1 MNLHGVRDGLL
12 HEIMVCYTRYVL
24 CERSGRGLFHSG
36 GVFIGGMGIFL
47 FHDPNITQA
56 YAAVKKVAASWHQRR
71 NPLRS
76 WAVAMPRS
84 SDDTDSSAKPPKV
97 KVTRETL
104 GQMFSLYAY
113 LRPYRGQLSV
123 GLFMLI
129 GSSALG
135 IFFPALAKVLIDSKN
150 STHAFEIACLMAAIL
165 LVQAIMSFFQSLLF
179 NTVGEYG
186 LSDLRKAL
194 FGHLTEMPM
203 TFFSQQQ
210 VGELTSRIFADLTQL
225 QDAFIM
231 AIPQFLRQSI
241 IMLGSIIMMVYI
253 SPRLTGVMLS
263 CFPLTIIGAILIGRL
278 VGKRSRVTQD
288 QLAQTANVV
297 TEAFQGI
304 ANVKAFCNE
313 AFEQKRDTTRIDLFL
328 KTVRQGAKA
337 RAALVAFI
345 IFAIF
350 TAITIVLW
358 YGTTL
363 LLNGT
368 LKAGDLF
375 GFTFYTIFIGGSL
388 GSFADLYSNL
398 QRSIGATQRV
408 RELLNEPAEPLE
420 VSTRVARF
428 RGDVEFDRVA
438 FAYPSR
444 PEQQVLKSLSFSA
457 PAGKV
462 VALVGP
468 SGAGK
473 STVAALLLRFYD
485 PQSGRILF
493 DGHPATGYG
502 LHELRSQMALV
513 PQEVLLFGGSIAENI
528 AYGKPGTSQA
538 EVEAAARRANA
549 HDFITQFPEGYGTLV
564 GERGVKVSGG
574 QRQRI
579 AIARA
584 LLKDPSILILDEATS
599 ALDAESERLV
609 QQALEELMK
618 GRTCFVIAHR
628 LSTIR
633 SADAIVMLRDGGV
646 LESGSHEELML
657 VPEGAYRRMVELQ
670 HGANI
675 LTDEAEVA
683 AAVK

>member
-1 MNLHGVRDGLL
+1 
-12 HEIMVCYTRYVL
+12 
-24 CERSGRGLFHSG
+24 
-36 GVFIGGMGIFL
+36 
-47 FHDPNITQA
+47 
-56 YAAVKKVAASWHQRR
+56 
-71 NPLRS
+71 
-76 WAVAMPRS
+76 MPRNS
-84 SDDTDSSAKPPKV
+84 ESESPTAPPKI

-104 GQMFSLYAY
+104 AQMFSLYAY
-113 LRPYRGQLSV
+113 LRPYRGKLMV
-123 GLFMLI
+123 GLIMLV
-129 GSSALG
+129 GSSVFGL
-135 IFFPALAKVLIDSKN
+135 FFPYLAMHLIN
-150 STHAFEIACLMAAIL
+150 STTHEEAFRLASLMVAIL
-165 LVQAIMSFFQSLLF
+165 LVQAIMSYFQSLLF
-179 NTVGEYG
+179 NTVGEFG

-194 FGHLTEMPM
+194 FNHLTEMPM
-203 TFFSQQQ
+203 TFFGQQQ
-210 VGELTSRIFADLTQL
+210 VGELTSRMFADLTQL

-241 IMLGSIIMMVYI
+241 IMVGSIALMVYI
-253 SPRLTGVMLS
+253 SPHLTGVMLT
-263 CFPLTIIGAILIGRL
+263 CFPPTIIGAILIGRM

-288 QLAQTANVV
+288 ELAQSANVV
-297 TEAFQGI
+297 AEAFQGI

-313 AFEQKRDTTRIDLFL
+313 LFEQKRYETRITRFL
-328 KTVRQGAKA
+328 NSVRHGAKA
-337 RAALVAFI
+337 RAMLVAFI

-363 LLNGT
+363 LLDGK
-368 LKAGDLF
+368 LKAGDLL
-375 GFTFYTIFIGGSL
+375 GFTFYTIFIGGSI

-408 RELLNEPAEPLE
+408 RELLGEPAEPLE
-420 VSTRVARF
+420 VATRVARF
-428 RGDVEFDRVA
+428 RGDVNFDRVT
-438 FAYPSR
+438 FAYPAR
-444 PEQQVLKSLSFSA
+444 PESEVLKHLSFSA
-457 PAGKV
+457 QAGKV

-473 STVAALLLRFYD
+473 STIASLLLRFYD
-485 PQSGRILF
+485 PQQGRILF
-493 DGHPATGYG
+493 DGRAATDYG

-528 AYGKPGTSQA
+528 AYGRPGAAQP
-538 EVEAAARRANA
+538 EIEAAARRANA
-549 HDFITQFPEGYGTLV
+549 HDFIAEFPEGYATLV

-633 SADAIVMLRDGGV
+633 NADAIVMLRDGAV
-646 LESGSHEELML
+646 RETGSHDELMAI
-657 VPEGAYRRMVELQ
+657 PDGAYRRMVELQ
-670 HGANI
+670 HGANV
-675 LTDEAEVA
+675 LTEEAEI

>member
-1 MNLHGVRDGLL
+1 
-12 HEIMVCYTRYVL
+12 
-24 CERSGRGLFHSG
+24 
-36 GVFIGGMGIFL
+36 
-47 FHDPNITQA
+47 
-56 YAAVKKVAASWHQRR
+56 
-71 NPLRS
+71 
-76 WAVAMPRS
+76 MPRKS
-84 SDDTDSSAKPPKV
+84 SDADSPSAPPKV
-97 KVTRETL
+97 KVTRESL
-104 GQMFSLYAY
+104 GQMFSLYQY
-113 LRPYRGQLSV
+113 LRPYRQRLGL
-123 GLFMLI
+123 GLFLLVISTLLGLLFPKLISML
-129 GSSALG
+129 L
-135 IFFPALAKVLIDSKN
+135 DSKT
-150 STHAFEIACLMAAIL
+150 SGQGLRTAELIVGIL
-165 LVQAIMSFFQSLLF
+165 LVQGIMSFFQSFLF
-179 NTVGEYG
+179 NTFGEYG
-186 LSDLRKAL
+186 LSNLRKAL
-194 FGHLTEMPM
+194 FGHLVEMPM
-203 TFFSQQQ
+203 TFFSQRQ
-210 VGELTSRIFADLTQL
+210 VGELASRIFADLTQL

-231 AIPQFLRQSI
+231 AIPQLLRQSI
-241 IMLGSIIMMVYI
+241 IMVGSMCMMAYM
-253 SPRLTGVMLS
+253 SPRLTGVMLA
-263 CFPLTIIGAILIGRL
+263 CFPPTIIGAILIGRL

-288 QLAQTANVV
+288 ELALAANVV

-313 AFEQKRDTTRIDLFL
+313 VFEQKRYENRLTEFL
-328 KTVRQGAKA
+328 KSVRQGAKA

-358 YGTTL
+358 YGTL
-363 LLNGT
+363 LLVEGRMSH
-368 LKAGDLF
+368 GELF
-375 GFTFYTIFIGGSL
+375 GFALYTVFVGGSI

-408 RELLNEPAEPLE
+408 RELLGEPAEPLDT
-420 VSTRVARF
+420 VKRDTRF
-428 RGDVEFDRVA
+428 RGDVIFDRVE

-444 PEQQVLKSLSFSA
+444 PEVEVLKGLSFSVA
-457 PAGKV
+457 AGRV

-473 STVAALLLRFYD
+473 STIASLLLRFYD
-485 PQSGRILF
+485 PQHGRIVF
-493 DGHPATGYG
+493 DGKAATEYG

-528 AYGKPGTSQA
+528 AYGKTGATQA
-538 EVEAAARRANA
+538 EIEAAARRANA

-633 SADAIVMLRDGGV
+633 NADLIVMLRDGAV
-646 LESGSHEELML
+646 RESGSHDELML
-657 VPEGAYRRMVELQ
+657 VPEGGYRRMVELQ
-670 HGANI
+670 QGANL
-675 LTDEAEVA
+675 LTEEAEI
-683 AAVK
+683 AAVE

>member
-1 MNLHGVRDGLL
+1 
-12 HEIMVCYTRYVL
+12 
-24 CERSGRGLFHSG
+24 
-36 GVFIGGMGIFL
+36 
-47 FHDPNITQA
+47 
-56 YAAVKKVAASWHQRR
+56 
-71 NPLRS
+71 
-76 WAVAMPRS
+76 MPRKS
-84 SDDTDSSAKPPKV
+84 SESESPAAPPKV

-113 LRPYRGQLSV
+113 LRPYRGQLYV
-123 GLFMLI
+123 GLFMLV
-129 GSSALG
+129 GSSVLG
-135 IFFPALAKVLIDSKN
+135 LFFPLLARDLIN
-150 STHAFEIACLMAAIL
+150 SASHEQAFRFASLMVAIL
-165 LVQAIMSFFQSLLF
+165 LVQAIMSYFQSLLF

-186 LSDLRKAL
+186 LSNLRRAL

-203 TFFSQQQ
+203 AFFGQQQ
-210 VGELTSRIFADLTQL
+210 VGELTSRMFADLTQL

-241 IMLGSIIMMVYI
+241 ILLGSMGMMVYL
-253 SPRLTGVMLS
+253 SPRLTGVMVT
-263 CFPLTIIGAILIGRL
+263 CFPPTIVGAILIGRM

-288 QLAQTANVV
+288 ELAQSANIVA
-297 TEAFQGI
+297 EAFQGI

-313 AFEQKRDTTRIDLFL
+313 LFEQKRYESRIALFL
-328 KTVRQGAKA
+328 KSVRHGAKA
-337 RAALVAFI
+337 RAMLVAFI

-363 LLNGT
+363 LLDGR
-368 LKAGDLF
+368 LKNGDLL
-375 GFTFYTIFIGGSL
+375 GFTIYTIFIGGSI

-420 VSTRVARF
+420 VVTRVARF
-428 RGDVEFDRVA
+428 RGDVRFDRVT
-438 FAYPSR
+438 FAYPAR
-444 PEQQVLKSLSFSA
+444 PEVQVLKNLSFSA
-457 PAGKV
+457 QAGKV

-473 STVAALLLRFYD
+473 STIAALLLRFYD
-485 PQSGRILF
+485 PQHGFLLF
-493 DGHPATGYG
+493 DGRPATDYG

-528 AYGKPGTSQA
+528 AYGKPGAAQS
-538 EVEAAARRANA
+538 EIEAAARRANA
-549 HDFITQFPEGYGTLV
+549 HDFIAGFPEGYRTLV

-633 SADAIVMLRDGGV
+633 NADTIVMLRDGAV
-646 LESGSHEELML
+646 RETGSHDELMA
-657 VPEGAYRRMVELQ
+657 VPDGAYRRMVELQ
-670 HGANI
+670 HGANV
-675 LTDEAEVA
+675 LTEEAEVA
-683 AAVK
+683 AVK

>member
-1 MNLHGVRDGLL
+1 
-12 HEIMVCYTRYVL
+12 
-24 CERSGRGLFHSG
+24 
-36 GVFIGGMGIFL
+36 
-47 FHDPNITQA
+47 
-56 YAAVKKVAASWHQRR
+56 
-71 NPLRS
+71 
-76 WAVAMPRS
+76 MPRKS
-84 SDDTDSSAKPPKV
+84 SESESPATPPKV

-113 LRPYRGQLSV
+113 LRPYRGKLIV
-123 GLFMLI
+123 GLVMLV
-129 GSSALG
+129 GSSVLG
-135 IFFPALAKVLIDSKN
+135 LFFPLLARDLIN
-150 STHAFEIACLMAAIL
+150 STSHGQAFNFASLMVVIL
-165 LVQAIMSFFQSLLF
+165 LVQAIMSYFQSLLF
-179 NTVGEYG
+179 NTVGEFG
-186 LSDLRKAL
+186 LSNLRRAL

-203 TFFSQQQ
+203 AFFGQQQ
-210 VGELTSRIFADLTQL
+210 VGELTSRMFADLTQL

-241 IMLGSIIMMVYI
+241 ILVGSMVMMVCI
-253 SPRLTGVMLS
+253 SPRLTGVMVM
-263 CFPLTIIGAILIGRL
+263 CFPPTIVGAILIGRM

-288 QLAQTANVV
+288 ELAQSANIVA
-297 TEAFQGI
+297 EAFQGI

-313 AFEQKRDTTRIDLFL
+313 LFEQKRYDARITLFL
-328 KTVRQGAKA
+328 KSVRHGAKA
-337 RAALVAFI
+337 RAMLVAFI

-363 LLNGT
+363 LLDGR
-368 LKAGDLF
+368 LKNGDLL
-375 GFTFYTIFIGGSL
+375 GFTIYTIFIGGSI

-408 RELLNEPAEPLE
+408 RELLNEPSERLE
-420 VSTRVARF
+420 VVTRVARF
-428 RGDVEFDRVA
+428 RGDVRFDRVT
-438 FAYPSR
+438 FAYPAR
-444 PEQQVLKSLSFSA
+444 PEVEVLRHLSFSA
-457 PAGKV
+457 DAGRV

-473 STVAALLLRFYD
+473 STIASLLLRFYD
-485 PQSGRILF
+485 PQQGSLLF
-493 DGHPATGYG
+493 DGRPATDYG

-513 PQEVLLFGGSIAENI
+513 PQEVLLFGGTIAENI
-528 AYGKPGTSQA
+528 AYGKPGASQSEIA
-538 EVEAAARRANA
+538 AAARRANA
-549 HDFITQFPEGYGTLV
+549 HDFIVQFPEDYKTLV

-633 SADAIVMLRDGGV
+633 NADIIVMLRDGAV
-646 LESGSHEELML
+646 RETGSHDELMA
-657 VPEGAYRRMVELQ
+657 VPDGAYRRMVELQ
-670 HGANI
+670 HGANV
-675 LTDEAEVA
+675 LTEEAEA
-683 AAVK
+683 TAMK

>member
-1 MNLHGVRDGLL
+1 
-12 HEIMVCYTRYVL
+12 
-24 CERSGRGLFHSG
+24 
-36 GVFIGGMGIFL
+36 
-47 FHDPNITQA
+47 
-56 YAAVKKVAASWHQRR
+56 
-71 NPLRS
+71 
-76 WAVAMPRS
+76 MPRNS
-84 SDDTDSSAKPPKV
+84 PESESSATPPKV

-113 LRPYRGQLSV
+113 LRPYRGRLGV

-129 GSSALG
+129 GSSILG
-135 IFFPALAKVLIDSKN
+135 LFFPLLAGVLINSK
-150 STHAFEIACLMAAIL
+150 SHEEAFRIACLMAAIL
-165 LVQAIMSFFQSLLF
+165 LVQATMSFFQTLLF
-179 NTVGEYG
+179 NTVGEFG

-203 TFFSQQQ
+203 SFFSQQQ
-210 VGELTSRIFADLTQL
+210 VGELTSRMFADLTQL

-241 IMLGSIIMMVYI
+241 ILLGSMVMMVCI
-253 SPRLTGVMLS
+253 SPRLTGVMVS
-263 CFPLTIIGAILIGRL
+263 CFPPTIIGAILIGRM
-278 VGKRSRVTQD
+278 VGKRSRITQD
-288 QLAQTANVV
+288 ELAQSANIVA
-297 TEAFQGI
+297 EAFQGI

-313 AFEQKRDTTRIDLFL
+313 LFERKRYEARIALFL
-328 KTVRQGAKA
+328 KSVRHGAKA

-363 LLNGT
+363 LLDGSLN
-368 LKAGDLF
+368 AGDLF
-375 GFTFYTIFIGGSL
+375 KVTFYTIFIGGSI

-420 VSTRVARF
+420 VATRVARF
-428 RGDVEFDRVA
+428 RGEVGFDRVT

-444 PEQQVLKSLSFSA
+444 PEIDVLKHLSFSA
-457 PAGKV
+457 PSGKI

-473 STVAALLLRFYD
+473 STLAALLLRFYD
-485 PQSGRILF
+485 PQHGSILF
-493 DGHPATGYG
+493 DGRPATDYG

-513 PQEVLLFGGSIAENI
+513 PQEVLLFGGTIAENI
-528 AYGKPGTSQA
+528 AYGKPGAAPS
-538 EVEAAARRANA
+538 EIEAAARRANA
-549 HDFITQFPEGYGTLV
+549 HDFIAQFPEGYATLV

-633 SADAIVMLRDGGV
+633 NADTIVMLRDGAV
-646 LESGSHEELML
+646 RETGSHDELMT
-657 VPEGAYRRMVELQ
+657 VPDGAYRRMVELQ

-675 LTDEAEVA
+675 LTEEAEVA
-683 AAVK
+683 AVK

>member
-1 MNLHGVRDGLL
+1 
-12 HEIMVCYTRYVL
+12 
-24 CERSGRGLFHSG
+24 
-36 GVFIGGMGIFL
+36 
-47 FHDPNITQA
+47 
-56 YAAVKKVAASWHQRR
+56 
-71 NPLRS
+71 
-76 WAVAMPRS
+76 MPRKDPANPT
-84 SDDTDSSAKPPKV
+84 SDPKV
-97 KVTRETL
+97 KVTRESL
-104 GQMFSLYAY
+104 RQMFSLYAY
-113 LRPYRGQLSV
+113 LRPYSGRLNV

-129 GSSALG
+129 GSSILG
-135 IFFPALAKVLIDSKN
+135 LFFPLLARDLIN
-150 STHAFEIACLMAAIL
+150 STSHGQAFRFAALMVSIL
-165 LVQAIMSFFQSLLF
+165 LVQATMSYFQSLLF

-186 LSDLRKAL
+186 LSNLRRAL
-194 FGHLTEMPM
+194 FAHLVEMPM
-203 TFFSQQQ
+203 SFFSQRQ
-210 VGELTSRIFADLTQL
+210 VGELTSRMFADLTQL

-241 IMLGSIIMMVYI
+241 ILLGSLVMMVYI
-253 SPRLTGVMLS
+253 SPRLTGVMVT
-263 CFPLTIIGAILIGRL
+263 CFPPTIIGAILIGRL

-288 QLAQTANVV
+288 ELAQAANIVS
-297 TEAFQGI
+297 EAFQGI

-313 AFEQKRDTTRIDLFL
+313 LFEQKRYEARLEFFL
-328 KTVRQGAKA
+328 KSVRQGARA

-363 LLNGT
+363 LLDGA
-368 LKAGDLF
+368 LQHGDLL
-375 GFTFYTIFIGGSL
+375 GFTIYTIFIGGSI

-398 QRSIGATQRV
+398 QRSVGSTQRV
-408 RELLNEPAEPLE
+408 RELLAEPAEALGLTP
-420 VSTRVARF
+420 RVTRF
-428 RGDVEFDRVA
+428 RGDVAFDRVN
-438 FAYPSR
+438 FFYPSR
-444 PEQQVLKSLSFSA
+444 PEVQVLKGLSFSVE
-457 PAGKV
+457 AGKV

-468 SGAGK
+468 SGSGK
-473 STVAALLLRFYD
+473 TTIASLLLRFYD
-485 PQSGRILF
+485 PQQGRILF
-493 DGHPATGYG
+493 DGRPAVDYG

-528 AYGKPGTSQA
+528 AYGRPAASRA
-538 EVEAAARRANA
+538 EIEAAAKRANA
-549 HDFITQFPEGYGTLV
+549 HEFIAGFPEGYETLV
-564 GERGVKVSGG
+564 GERGIKVSGG

-633 SADAIVMLRDGGV
+633 NADTIVVLRDGMA
-646 LESGSHEELML
+646 LETGSHDELMTL
-657 VPEGAYRRMVELQ
+657 TGGAYRRMVDLQ
-670 HGANI
+670 QGGNF
-675 LTDEAEVA
+675 LSEEAEM

>member
-1 MNLHGVRDGLL
+1 
-12 HEIMVCYTRYVL
+12 
-24 CERSGRGLFHSG
+24 
-36 GVFIGGMGIFL
+36 
-47 FHDPNITQA
+47 
-56 YAAVKKVAASWHQRR
+56 
-71 NPLRS
+71 
-76 WAVAMPRS
+76 MPRKS
-84 SDDTDSSAKPPKV
+84 SESESAATPPKV

-104 GQMFSLYAY
+104 GQMFSLYSY
-113 LRPYRGQLSV
+113 LRPYRGQLYV

-129 GSSALG
+129 GSSVLG
-135 IFFPALAKVLIDSKN
+135 LFFPLLARDLIN
-150 STHAFEIACLMAAIL
+150 STSHSQAFDFAALMVVIL
-165 LVQAIMSFFQSLLF
+165 LVQAIMSYFQSLLF

-186 LSDLRKAL
+186 LSNLRRAL

-203 TFFSQQQ
+203 AFFGQQQ
-210 VGELTSRIFADLTQL
+210 VGELTSRMFADLTQL

-241 IMLGSIIMMVYI
+241 ILLGSLVMMVCI
-253 SPRLTGVMLS
+253 SPRLTGVMVT
-263 CFPLTIIGAILIGRL
+263 CFPPTIIGAILIGRL

-288 QLAQTANVV
+288 ELAQSANIVA
-297 TEAFQGI
+297 EAFQGI

-313 AFEQKRDTTRIDLFL
+313 LFEQKRYDARITLFL
-328 KTVRQGAKA
+328 KSVRHGAKA

-363 LLNGT
+363 LLDGL
-368 LKAGDLF
+368 LKNGDLL
-375 GFTFYTIFIGGSL
+375 GFTIYTIFIGGSI

-408 RELLNEPAEPLE
+408 RELLAEPSEPLE
-420 VSTRVARF
+420 VVTRVARF
-428 RGDVEFDRVA
+428 RGDVSFDRVT

-444 PEQQVLKSLSFSA
+444 SEVQVLKGLSFSTQ
-457 PAGKV
+457 AGKV

-473 STVAALLLRFYD
+473 STIASLLLRFYD
-485 PQSGRILF
+485 PQQGRILF
-493 DGHPATGYG
+493 DGRAATDYG

-528 AYGKPGTSQA
+528 AYGKPGASQS
-538 EVEAAARRANA
+538 EIEAAARRANA
-549 HDFITQFPEGYGTLV
+549 HDFIAQFPEGYKTLV

-633 SADAIVMLRDGGV
+633 NADTIVMLRDGAV
-646 LESGSHEELML
+646 RETGSHDELML
-657 VPEGAYRRMVELQ
+657 VPDGAYRRMVDLQ

-675 LTDEAEVA
+675 LTEEAEVA
-683 AAVK
+683 AVE